1 MKYLRDITML
11 LFFTVLFLCC
21 AQDPET
27 KEQSFFPDTDLI
39 SVTSPAAGTSF
50 TPASVISFSP
60 ANYSYY
66 EIGVFRKQPAL
77 SSNNMIANPSD
88 LIYGIIGSGTLSG
101 ITADKLKAYDQA
113 SGAFGGAA
121 FSGLTAAQSP
131 AYILVWGFDSEMN
144 IKVSSSGSLQVIQ

>member
-1 MKYLRDITML
+1 ML
-11 LFFTVLFLCC
+11 LLPSVLFLCC

-27 KEQSFFPDTDLI
+27 KEKSFFPDTDLI
-39 SVTSPAAGTSF
+39 SVTSPIEGTKF
-50 TPASVISFSP
+50 TSSSVISFSP
-60 ANYSYY
+60 ANFSYY
-66 EIGVFRKQPAL
+66 EIGVFCKPPTI

-88 LIYGIIGSGTLSG
+88 LIYGITGSGALSG

-113 SGAFGGAA
+113 SGVFSGAV

-131 AYILVWGFDSEMN
+131 AYILIWGFDSEMN